1 MTARRWVVSG
11 IKIVSPNL
19 ERSRQLKY
27 NALLQVSPNA
37 VTVRLGLHFEDIEIC
52 YRVKA
57 V

>member
-27 NALLQVSPNA
+27 NALLQVSPSA
-37 VTVRLGLHFEDIEIC
+37 VTVRLGLHFKDIEIC